1 MDYAALDF
9 IKTAKE
15 STDKATSLSAFE
27 QKLDPPMQLES
38 PRTHL
43 DYIKEYHHVKSHK
56 DFITPSYKS
65 NYASVE
71 FNKTLPYF
79 ADY

>member
-1 MDYAALDF
+1 MDF

-15 STDKATSLSAFE
+15 STDKANLLSIFMP
-27 QKLDPPMQLES
+27 KLNPPMQSES
-38 PRTHL
+38 PKTHL

-65 NYASVE
+65 NYPSVE

-79 ADY
+79 AA